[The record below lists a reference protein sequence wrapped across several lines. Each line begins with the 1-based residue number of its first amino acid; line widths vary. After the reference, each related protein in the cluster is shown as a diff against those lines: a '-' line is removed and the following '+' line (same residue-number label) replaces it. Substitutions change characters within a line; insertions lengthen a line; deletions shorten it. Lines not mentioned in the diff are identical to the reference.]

1 MEQTIQRQ
9 TIMNSNLKMIACSS
23 CGSPMPEL
31 RLTKYGYSYCVK
43 CSEAG
48 LGEGRKQGVPVLMGE
63 GDHTWTETVIM
74 TDSQYKDYL
83 RNEKALKNLD
93 KTGKAEMLDMDKE
106 ERNLYGPVTIKDTD
120 GKQEEIS

>member
-9 TIMNSNLKMIACSS
+9 SNMNTKLKMIPCSS
-23 CGSPMPEL
+23 CGAMMPEL
-31 RLTKYGYSYCVK
+31 RLLKYGYSYCVK

-74 TDSQYKDYL
+74 TDNQYKDYL
-83 RNEKALKNLD
+83 RSEKALKDLD
-93 KTGKAEMLDMDKE
+93 KTGKAEMLNMDKE
-106 ERNLYGPVTIKDTD
+106 ERNL
-120 GKQEEIS
+120 

>member
-1 MEQTIQRQ
+1 MLYST
-9 TIMNSNLKMIACSS
+9 NSVSMTKKLKMIPCSN
-23 CGSPMPEL
+23 CGAMMPEL
-31 RLTKYGYSYCVK
+31 RLLKYGYSYCVK

-83 RNEKALKNLD
+83 KNEKALKNLD
-93 KTGKAEMLDMDKE
+93 KTGKAEMLNMDKE
-106 ERNLYGPVTIKDTD
+106 ERNLYGLVTIKDTD

>member
-1 MEQTIQRQ
+1 MSYVTKSP
-9 TIMNSNLKMIACSS
+9 NSTMKLKMIPCSN
-23 CGSPMPEL
+23 CGEPMPEL
-31 RLTKYGYSYCVK
+31 RLTEYGYSFCVT

-48 LGEGRKQGVPVLMGE
+48 LGEGKKSGVPIMMGE
-63 GDHTWTETVIM
+63 GDHTWIETVIM
-74 TDSQYKDYL
+74 D
-83 RNEKALKNLD
+83 EKEYASYQRQIKAEKNLE